1 MLFTLVCYGIGFL
14 VLAFVVTAIILKA
27 TTTPFPIIKRYD
39 EEEFYEDPSGIKVQF
54 PSIED
59 DPSIELS
66 VIIPAYEE
74 EKRLPTMLDECID
87 FLERKEQENSKF
99 SYEIIIVSDGSKD
112 KTVELSLKYCAKYTS
127 NKIRV
132 LDLLENRGKGGAVR
146 LGMLSARGRLLLFA
160 DADGA
165 TKFSDLNKLEESL
178 KRTTKNNWR
187 ADAISIGSR
196 AHLEKESTATRSLF
210 RTILMHGFHL
220 LVWIFAVKTIRDTQC
235 GFKLLTRSAARKIFN
250 IMHVER
256 WAFDVELL
264 FIAESLKMPIDEIAV
279 LQIKLRLHSC
289 QTSEQDQR
297 KMALFRI
304 SSTKCLT
311 EAHQKFL
318 PAIITCV
325 RNISADSTDLKGIL
339 ADKIPKEQER
349 IKNFRKEHGGTKVG
363 EVTVDMMYGGMRGIK
378 GLVCETSVL
387 DPDEGIRFRG
397 MSIPECQKVLPK
409 APGGA
414 EPLPEGLFWLLITG
428 DVPSKAQVDSLSS
441 EWANRAALPGHVV
454 TMLNNFPTT
463 LHPMSQLSAAVT
475 ALNHESKFAKAYSEG
490 VHKSKYWEY
499 TYEDSMDLIAKLPV
513 VAATIYRN
521 TYRDGKGIGAIDPK
535 LDWSANF
542 TRMLGYDNNE
552 QLTELMRL
560 YLTIHSDHEGGNVS
574 AHTVH
579 LVGSAL
585 SDPYL
590 SFSAGMNGLAGP
602 LHGLANQEVLVWLQ
616 KLRGELGDN
625 ADENKVKDFIWKTL
639 KSGQVVPGYGHA
651 VLRKTDPRYTCQREF
666 ALKHLPNDPLF
677 QLVSNIYK
685 VVPPILTELGK
696 VKNPWPNVDAHSG
709 VLLQYYGLKEM
720 NYYTVLF
727 GVSRALGVLASLVW
741 DRALGLPIER
751 PKSMATDG
759 LMKACGHK

>member
-1 MLFTLVCYGIGFL
+1 
-14 VLAFVVTAIILKA
+14 
-27 TTTPFPIIKRYD
+27 
-39 EEEFYEDPSGIKVQF
+39 
-54 PSIED
+54 
-59 DPSIELS
+59 
-66 VIIPAYEE
+66 
-74 EKRLPTMLDECID
+74 
-87 FLERKEQENSKF
+87 
-99 SYEIIIVSDGSKD
+99 
-112 KTVELSLKYCAKYTS
+112 
-127 NKIRV
+127 
-132 LDLLENRGKGGAVR
+132 
-146 LGMLSARGRLLLFA
+146 
-160 DADGA
+160 
-165 TKFSDLNKLEESL
+165 
-178 KRTTKNNWR
+178 
-187 ADAISIGSR
+187 
-196 AHLEKESTATRSLF
+196 
-210 RTILMHGFHL
+210 
-220 LVWIFAVKTIRDTQC
+220 
-235 GFKLLTRSAARKIFN
+235 
-250 IMHVER
+250 
-256 WAFDVELL
+256 
-264 FIAESLKMPIDEIAV
+264 
-279 LQIKLRLHSC
+279 
-289 QTSEQDQR
+289 
-297 KMALFRI
+297 MALFRI
-304 SSTKCLT
+304 SSTRCLT
-311 EAHQKFL
+311 EAHQKYW
-318 PAIITCV
+318 PALITCV

-349 IKNFRKEHGGTKVG
+349 IKGFRKAHGATKVG

-378 GLVCETSVL
+378 GLVTETSVL

-397 MSIPECQKVLPK
+397 LSIPECQQVLPK

-414 EPLPEGLFWLLITG
+414 EPIPEGLFWLLITG
-428 DVPSKAQVDSLSS
+428 DVPSQAQADMLSR

-463 LHPMSQLSAAVT
+463 LHPMSQFSAAVT

-499 TYEDSMDLIAKLPV
+499 VYEDSMDLIAKLPV

-542 TRMLGYDNNE
+542 TRMLGYDNE

-560 YLTIHSDHEGGNVS
+560 YLTIHTDHEGGNVS

-590 SFSAGMNGLAGP
+590 SFAAGLNGLAGP

-616 KLRGELGDN
+616 KLRSELGDD

-651 VLRKTDPRYTCQREF
+651 VLRKTDPRYACQREF

-677 QLVSNIYK
+677 KLVSNIYK

-709 VLLQYYGLKEM
+709 VLLQYYGVKEM

-751 PKSMATDG
+751 PKSMSTDG
-759 LMKACGHK
+759 LIKLTGHK